1 MENVMLDSILNLL
14 YPNVC
19 GFCNKICFGSIC
31 KKCELKLKKHEINND
46 VGTGLASAQYN
57 FNNLISLFKY
67 EGIIRKKIIEY
78 KFGDKAYLY
87 RTFAKIILKNEKV
100 CGFLRNYDIII
111 PVPLHKKK
119 KHIRGYNQTELIA
132 KELVKNIPNLKLET
146 NILIKTKNTEVQ
158 SLLTKNQRQEN
169 IKGAFEVGAGNCA
182 CPIEG
187 KRIILFDD
195 IYTTGATANECSKV
209 LKRAG
214 AKEILVLTIAKD

>member
-1 MENVMLDSILNLL
+1 MLDSILNLL

-31 KKCELKLKKHEINND
+31 KKCELKLKKYEINN
-46 VGTGLASAQYN
+46 VGARPWLALNKHFDY
-57 FNNLISLFKY
+57 LISLFKY
-67 EGIIRKKIIEY
+67 EGIIREKIIEY
-78 KFGDKAYLY
+78 KFGDKAYLHK
-87 RTFAKIILKNEKV
+87 TFAKIILKNEKV

-132 KELVKNIPNLKLET
+132 KELAENIPNLKLET

-158 SLLTKNQRQEN
+158 SLLTKNQRREN
-169 IKGAFEVGAGNCA
+169 IKNAFDVKD
-182 CPIEG
+182 IEKIKG

-195 IYTTGATANECSKV
+195 IYTTGATTDECKRI
-209 LKRAG
+209 LKKAG